1 MVMKTEDNQKQ
12 VKNMKD
18 DIETTTIDY
27 PTDEDY
33 ELLRE
38 VLGLEEATWY
48 IDEDEAI
55 IVRFDNLQKLYKT
68 LERNGP
74 AIETALIEG
83 DLTKLR
89 TALIPLIIKTTT

>member
-1 MVMKTEDNQKQ
+1 
-12 VKNMKD
+12 MKD

-38 VLGLEEATWY
+38 IFGLEDALWDA
-48 IDEDEAI
+48 DEGSAV
-55 IVRFDNLQKLYKT
+55 IVRFGNLKKLQKT

>member
-33 ELLRE
+33 DFLRE
-38 VLGLEEATWY
+38 VFGLEEAVW
-48 IDEDEAI
+48 DVDEARALA
-55 IVRFDNLQKLYKT
+55 VRFGNLQKLQKT